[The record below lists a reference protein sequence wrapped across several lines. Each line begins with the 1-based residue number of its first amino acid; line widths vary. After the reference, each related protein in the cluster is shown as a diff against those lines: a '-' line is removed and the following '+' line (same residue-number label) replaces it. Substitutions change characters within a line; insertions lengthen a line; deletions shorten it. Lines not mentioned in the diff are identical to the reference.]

1 MNTSLFF
8 PFKDAKNRP
17 AKLYLRSFSQCI
29 SSWKKPMGEK
39 TLNIRKKDNER
50 FFVRA
55 VFLPDYYDRL

>member
-1 MNTSLFF
+1 
-8 PFKDAKNRP
+8 
-17 AKLYLRSFSQCI
+17 
-29 SSWKKPMGEK
+29 MGEK